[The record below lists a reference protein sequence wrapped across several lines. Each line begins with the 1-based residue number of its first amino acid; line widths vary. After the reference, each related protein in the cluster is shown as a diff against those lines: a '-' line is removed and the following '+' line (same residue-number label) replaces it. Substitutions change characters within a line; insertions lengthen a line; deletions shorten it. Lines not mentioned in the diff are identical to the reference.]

1 MKRVYK
7 ALGGLLSF
15 VLSLAGLG
23 LTAVMLLSLLLG
35 SGAGQKTGS
44 VSAKNVAIMD
54 RYEMYMNNRVS
65 AALEGVLSIE
75 KVYWLSDDDLVAPA
89 PDQSRFGSSGDPA
102 ELAWLVED
110 AADLMDGQELLFG
123 TDTRIAA
130 GTQVKYYLDET
141 ILAVTWKQGMD
152 GSMYT
157 ICEVKLSHP
166 SQLRRFLAGGEY
178 GSEIQLQ
185 TSQMA
190 DTVNAVLASAG
201 DFYGYRRHGVIV
213 YDGMVRRANTERVD
227 TCYID
232 ENGDLLFSYIGQ
244 LNDEAAAQQFV
255 DEHGIRF
262 SIAFGPVLI
271 DQGELVPIDE
281 NYYLGQPADPYPRA
295 ALCQLDELHY
305 LVVALNKE
313 NEFTTTASLYSF
325 ARNLAS
331 LGVDMAY
338 TLDGGQTATV
348 VMNGE
353 VLNKLATGSQR
364 YITDIIYFATAL
376 PEGE

>member
-1 MKRVYK
+1 MKRAYK
-7 ALGGLLSF
+7 VLGGLLSP

-35 SGAGQKTGS
+35 GGAGQKTGS
-44 VSAKNVAIMD
+44 VSAKDVAIMD
-54 RYEMYMNNRVS
+54 RYEMYVNNRVS

-89 PDQSRFGSSGDPA
+89 PDRSLFGKTEDPA
-102 ELAWLVED
+102 ELTWLVED
-110 AADLMDGQELLFG
+110 AAELLDGQALLFG

-130 GTQVKYYLDET
+130 GTQVNYYLDET

-178 GSEIQLQ
+178 GSQIQLQ

-190 DTVNAVLASAG
+190 DIVNAVLASAG

-213 YDGMVRRANTERVD
+213 YDGLVRRANTERVD

-232 ENGDLLFSYIGQ
+232 ENGDLLFSYAGQ
-244 LNDEAAAQQFV
+244 LNDETAAQKFV

-262 SIAFGPVLI
+262 SVAFGPVLI
-271 DQGELVPIDE
+271 DHGQPVEIDE
-281 NYYLGQPADPYPRA
+281 NYYLGQPTDPYPRA